1 MVWRS
6 GTQHGRQP
14 SVSRYSRRTRSTHR
28 VHVVVDLFLDAQH
41 GLRRPHP
48 ARHAGTA
55 AHGIHMRVRGVGEKR
70 REMVRRRRGMSAVR
84 HTFKCNFRPYT
95 AFRSDVV
102 SSVRTALRLTDM
114 IDEARQNKEG
124 RLPYTVGIMMQGS
137 RDKAADSD
145 DALGTHHDDGHH
157 GVGDVTDVDIFVKG
171 KATPS
176 STDTRRRREEEQ
188 KPTSSSWRPCALRCR
203 ARSKTDIQEARGSDL
218 RVRG

>member
-1 MVWRS
+1 MVAS
-6 GTQHGRQP
+6 QVYPGTVGGQE
-14 SVSRYSRRTRSTHR
+14 VRTEFTWWIYFSTHSMDYDDPILR
-28 VHVVVDLFLDAQH
+28 DIMPEQQLTAFICAFAAWARNDGRWSGDDAVIQQ
-41 GLRRPHP
+41 
-48 ARHAGTA
+48 
-55 AHGIHMRVRGVGEKR
+55 E
-70 REMVRRRRGMSAVR
+70 GMSAVR

-124 RLPYTVGIMMQGS
+124 RLPYTVGIIMMQGS

-188 KPTSSSWRPCALRCR
+188 RARPYALRCR

-218 RVRG
+218 RVRGC